1 MISDSDIESYWEEAD
16 TPDQALAR
24 LYAGNRRFL
33 AGNMLAP
40 RRNIE
45 HLQQVAGGQRPFAA
59 FLGCADSRVPVEI
72 IFDQGFGDIFVVRV
86 AGNIVSAEV
95 VGSLEFASELLGVK
109 VIYVL
114 GHTACGAVTATVKG
128 EEVPGLIS
136 SLFYHIK
143 PALRAARGDLQR
155 SIVENARI
163 QAQLLAET
171 SPVIAKRVRAG
182 LLVVAAGV
190 YDLASGLVTPID
202 LD

>member
-1 MISDSDIESYWEEAD
+1 MITDSDIESYWEEAD
-16 TPDQALAR
+16 TPERALAR
-24 LYAGNRRFL
+24 LYAGNRRFA
-33 AGNMLAP
+33 AGHILAP

-45 HLQQVAGGQRPFAA
+45 QLQRVASGQRPFAA

-72 IFDQGFGDIFVVRV
+72 VFDQGFGDIFVARV
-86 AGNIVSAEV
+86 AGNIASAEV
-95 VGSLEFASELLGVK
+95 VGSLEFASEVLDVK

-114 GHTACGAVTATVKG
+114 GHTACGAVSATVKG

-143 PALRAARGDLQR
+143 PAVRAAGGDPQR

-171 SPVIAKRVRAG
+171 SPVLAKRVRAG

-190 YDLASGLVTPID
+190 YDLASGLVAPVD

>member
-1 MISDSDIESYWEEAD
+1 MNTDSDIESYWEEAD
-16 TPDQALAR
+16 TPERALAR
-24 LYAGNRRFL
+24 LYAGNRRFA
-33 AGNMLAP
+33 AGNILAP

-45 HLQQVAGGQRPFAA
+45 QLQRVASGQRPFAA

-72 IFDQGFGDIFVVRV
+72 VFDQGFGDIFVARV
-86 AGNIVSAEV
+86 AGNIASAEV
-95 VGSLEFASELLGVK
+95 VGSLEFASEVLDVK

-143 PALRAARGDLQR
+143 PAVRAARGDPQR

-171 SPVIAKRVRAG
+171 SPVLAKRVRAG
-182 LLVVAAGV
+182 QLVVAAGV
-190 YDLASGLVTPID
+190 YDLASGLVAPVE